1 MLDGIVV
8 AKVIGD
14 IWHWLYTNYYIMLY
28 KWRGKS
34 NGSFVDYAMA
44 LAYENEYVAY
54 YRRNKRGQGEVI
66 LETID
71 GNVYV
76 GSNNKGTYT
85 IALLDAYHA
94 EPYQEPIVKAT
105 YEELSQNDKEVT
117 YYVVDKGAQG
127 LYLNIET
134 EIKADPKEKDAEYY
148 ITGYIESVLVEKQ
161 KKLASTF
168 RKYKEAIPCSTYD
181 LLNKK

>member
-1 MLDGIVV
+1 MLDDVV
-8 AKVIGD
+8 LKVIRE
-14 IWHWLYTNYYIMLY
+14 ILHWLNTNYHIMLY
-28 KWRGKS
+28 KRRGKS

-44 LAYENEYVAY
+44 LAYENEYVAHC
-54 YRRNKRGQGEVI
+54 RRSKSGQGEVI

-76 GSNNKGTYT
+76 RSNYKGTYT

-94 EPYQEPIVKAT
+94 EHYQEQ
-105 YEELSQNDKEVT
+105 ELSQNDKEVT

-168 RKYKEAIPCSTYD
+168 RKYKEVIPCSTYD
-181 LLNKK
+181 SLNKK

>member
-1 MLDGIVV
+1 M
-8 AKVIGD
+8 
-14 IWHWLYTNYYIMLY
+14 
-28 KWRGKS
+28 
-34 NGSFVDYAMA
+34 
-44 LAYENEYVAY
+44 
-54 YRRNKRGQGEVI
+54 
-66 LETID
+66 ETID

-94 EPYQEPIVKAT
+94 EHYQEPIVKAT

-168 RKYKEAIPCSTYD
+168 RKYKEAIPCSAHD
-181 LLNKK
+181 SLNKK

>member
-8 AKVIGD
+8 AKVIGE

-76 GSNNKGTYT
+76 GSNNKGAYT

-94 EPYQEPIVKAT
+94 ELYQEPIVKAT
-105 YEELSQNDKEVT
+105 YEELSQNDNEVT

-127 LYLNIET
+127 LYL
-134 EIKADPKEKDAEYY
+134 KM
-148 ITGYIESVLVEKQ
+148 KQ
-161 KKLASTF
+161 K
-168 RKYKEAIPCSTYD
+168 
-181 LLNKK
+181 

>member
-8 AKVIGD
+8 AKVIGE

-76 GSNNKGTYT
+76 GSNIYCIYNR
-85 IALLDAYHA
+85 LL
-94 EPYQEPIVKAT
+94 
-105 YEELSQNDKEVT
+105 
-117 YYVVDKGAQG
+117 
-127 LYLNIET
+127 LNI
-134 EIKADPKEKDAEYY
+134 
-148 ITGYIESVLVEKQ
+148 L
-161 KKLASTF
+161 
-168 RKYKEAIPCSTYD
+168 
-181 LLNKK
+181 